1 MARVREAFE
10 SLLDP
15 LADALA
21 DGIVAAPVVQRT
33 APLLFFAA
41 CGVTSIAQLVQ
52 RVAQPLFN
60 LHRQTHGVLFR

>member
-1 MARVREAFE
+1 VARVREAFE

-33 APLLFFAA
+33 APLLFLAA
-41 CGVTSIAQLVQ
+41 CRVTSIALLVQ
-52 RVAQPLFN
+52 RVA
-60 LHRQTHGVLFR
+60 T

>member
-1 MARVREAFE
+1 MARVRKAFE

-33 APLLFFAA
+33 APLLFFA

-52 RVAQPLFN
+52 RVAKPLFN
-60 LHRQTHGVLFR
+60 LHRQTQGVLFR